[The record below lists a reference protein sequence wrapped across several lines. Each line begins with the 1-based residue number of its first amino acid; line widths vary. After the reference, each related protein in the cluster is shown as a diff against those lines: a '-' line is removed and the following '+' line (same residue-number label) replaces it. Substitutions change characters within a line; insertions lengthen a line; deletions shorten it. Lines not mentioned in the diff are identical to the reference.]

1 MKKFINLSEYQLI
14 KEKIDQFIRKLADKR
29 KINTSLINELKK
41 NKPVVK
47 MKANPQ
53 FKRDATLPNIFI
65 QYRLFISNIR
75 I

>member
-1 MKKFINLSEYQLI
+1 MI
-14 KEKIDQFIRKLADKR
+14 KEKIGQLIRKPADKR
-29 KINTSLINELKK
+29 KINTTINELKK

-65 QYRLFISNIR
+65 
-75 I
+75 